1 MTKVLLIWF
10 FALFFKSFLSNF
22 FFFYLVSSCTVFN
35 TFYLKA
41 LQYLNKYFSKYKWR
55 ILLGLLI
62 TVLSKLLALK
72 IPQIIR
78 NSLNKVDDYK
88 NGAEITIKE
97 VQHDLLINVL
107 IIIGVALL
115 SGFFTFLMR
124 QTIIVTSR
132 LIEFDLKNEIYE
144 QYQRL
149 SLNFYKQNRTGDLMN
164 RISEDVTKVRM
175 YVGPAVMYTMNMI
188 VLFVVGFSQMVQVDL
203 KLTLYTLIPFPLL
216 SVSIF
221 ILSRVI
227 HKRSTIVQQ
236 YLSKLTTFNQETFSG
251 IGVLKSYGIEAS
263 IINDFDTIANESKE
277 KNIDL
282 QRANALF
289 FPTMIFLIGLSNL
302 IVIYVGG
309 MQYINGEIQI
319 GVVLEF
325 LLYVN
330 ILTWPVAVVGWV
342 TSIVQQ
348 AEASQVRINEF
359 LNEEPEIANN
369 NTNHSEIHG
378 KVEFNDVTFT
388 YDDTNITALKNIS
401 FSVNEGETLAILGK
415 TGSGKSSII
424 ELIARLYDTTHGQVL
439 LDDMAIEEVNLYDLR
454 NQIGFVPQDPFLF
467 SDTIENNIKFGN
479 QNATKDDIIEAA
491 KNADVHKNIIEF
503 SQQYDTILGER
514 GVTLSGGQKQ
524 RVSIARAIIKDPKIL
539 IFDDCLSAVDTETE
553 EKILSNLQRV
563 SKSKTTF
570 IISHRV
576 SSAKNAD
583 KIIVLDEGKITQQ
596 GTHNQLITEEGYYK
610 DLYEQQ
616 LLEKEM

>member
-1 MTKVLLIWF
+1 M
-10 FALFFKSFLSNF
+10 
-22 FFFYLVSSCTVFN
+22 
-35 TFYLKA
+35 KA
-41 LQYLNKYFSKYKWR
+41 LQYLNKYFAKYKWR

-62 TVLSKLLALK
+62 TVFSKLLALK

-78 NSLNKVDDYK
+78 NSLNTVDEYK
-88 NGAEITIKE
+88 NGSSVTLAEVK
-97 VQHDLLINVL
+97 HDLLINVL

-149 SLNFYKQNRTGDLMN
+149 SLNFYKKNRTGDLMN
-164 RISEDVTKVRM
+164 RISEDVSKVRM
-175 YVGPAVMYTMNMI
+175 YVGPAIMYSMNMI
-188 VLFVVGFSQMVQVDL
+188 VLFIVGFTQMIQVDL

-216 SVSIF
+216 SISIF
-221 ILSRVI
+221 ILSKVI

-263 IINDFDTIANESKE
+263 IIKDFDTIADKNKE

-289 FPTMIFLIGLSNL
+289 FPTMIFLIGISNL

-309 MQYINGEIQI
+309 MQYINKEIQI

-342 TSIVQQ
+342 TSMIQQ
-348 AEASQVRINEF
+348 AEASQTRINEF
-359 LNEEPEIANN
+359 LNEKPEIANN
-369 NTNHSEIHG
+369 NPNSSEING
-378 KVEFNDVTFT
+378 KVTFKDVTFT
-388 YDDTNITALKNIS
+388 YDDTNITALKNIN
-401 FSVNEGETLAILGK
+401 FTVEPGETLAILGK
-415 TGSGKSSII
+415 TGSGKSTII
-424 ELIARLYDTTHGQVL
+424 ELIAKLYDTTKGEIL
-439 LDDMAIEEVNLYDLR
+439 LDDVPIEIVNLNDLR

-467 SDTIENNIKFGN
+467 SDSIENNIKFGK
-479 QNATKDDIIEAA
+479 QNASKEEIIAAA

-503 SQQYDTILGER
+503 SNQYNTILGER

-524 RVSIARAIIKDPKIL
+524 RISIARAIIKDPKIL

-553 EKILSNLQRV
+553 EKILNNLQKV

-583 KIIVLDEGKITQQ
+583 KIIVLDEGKIIQQ
-596 GTHNQLITEEGYYK
+596 GTHNQLITQQGFYK
-610 DLYEQQ
+610 ELYEQQ
-616 LLEKEM
+616 LLEKEI